1 MLYSNRWID
10 NFLITLNYFAV
21 YQQCH
26 IIKLYDLLLLGN
38 LTNHGDNFRININTT
53 TSHTMPNDEADN
65 GRIEVDNPAYS
76 GTLPNDNIVER
87 NPAYAGS
94 DIM

>member
-1 MLYSNRWID
+1 
-10 NFLITLNYFAV
+10 
-21 YQQCH
+21 
-26 IIKLYDLLLLGN
+26 
-38 LTNHGDNFRININTT
+38 
-53 TSHTMPNDEADN
+53 MPNDEADN